1 MQGVALILDKATRRI
16 HPSVC
21 AASLDVGGAATDRV
35 VVKAKAIQLAPAAGA
50 PTSVTGGEPG
60 DFRFN
65 ATARR
70 FEGCVEAGKEFQ
82 PIGGGELT
90 SDDQVSG
97 QVLLK
102 NDALYLEAPVDSNTY
117 RFVAPLAGSLGL
129 DVTGG
134 DLRVKGRLLVGTA
147 SAFAEVDAESV
158 RVFRAV
164 PALATVGGGDAWT
177 ADVALPWPAG
187 IACDM
192 NVELEAGCVQPVSDA
207 SYTAA
212 RNALVTVE
220 VSRAGTAL
228 SSESRMAWCAGL
240 PVLSPAVA
248 AFLADV
254 ASGGTPLTV
263 RVSLA
268 PTSTFTWT
276 ANAPP
281 RLTVTATR
289 RSLLKPA
296 S

>member
-1 MQGVALILDKATRRI
+1 MQGVALMLDKASRRI

-60 DFRFN
+60 DLRFN
-65 ATARR
+65 AAARR

-102 NDALYLEAPVDSNTY
+102 NDALYLEAPVDSGLN
-117 RFVAPLAGSLGL
+117 RFVAPLTGPLGL

-134 DLRVKGRLLVGTA
+134 DLRVKGRLLVGT
-147 SAFAEVDAESV
+147 SSSFSEVDTEAV
-158 RVFRAV
+158 RIFRATPGLV
-164 PALATVGGGDAWT
+164 VGGTDVWT

-187 IACDM
+187 VNCDVA
-192 NVELEAGCVQPVSDA
+192 VELESGNVQPADDA
-207 SYTAA
+207 LYTTA
-212 RNALVTVE
+212 RNCTVTLE
-220 VSRAGTAL
+220 VTRGVDVLA
-228 SSESRMAWCAGL
+228 SESRMAWCAGL
-240 PVLSPAVA
+240 PVLLPAVA
-248 AFLADV
+248 AYLIDV
-254 ASGGTPLTV
+254 TGGGTPLTV
-263 RVSLA
+263 HVSLA
-268 PTSTFTWT
+268 PATTFAWSG
-276 ANAPP
+276 NAPP
-281 RLTVTATR
+281 RLIVTATR